1 MSKARNISN
10 LFSASTDVSTD
21 AEVTSAISTHS
32 SAADPHS
39 VYLKESDFAAAGKNK
54 FLNADFSIWQRGST
68 HNSISPGAFTSDR
81 WYHTWNGTGATRN
94 VTRETFPSGTVL
106 GGNNPQYFL
115 RYNQSVAGTGGTYN
129 VIVAQKVEDPRLF
142 AGQTVTVSFWAKA
155 SASISIPFVAYWT
168 YFGVGASGG
177 NAGGGGYNLTMISEN
192 NTFSTSWTR
201 YSYTFTMSSLSGVTI
216 GSGAYGY
223 FEIGGPLNSAFTADF
238 WGFQIEQGPVATAF
252 DTATENQALELAACQ
267 RYYQRIQG
275 SGLGF
280 TYFGTGSAQN
290 TSLGYIQIPLK
301 VSMRISPASVDS
313 SALSTLWM
321 ENSGA
326 VGASNISSITIN
338 PDGSSTHLLN
348 LAVNMTSGTLTSGAF
363 YRLLANNNSTAYLGI
378 SAEL

>member
-10 LFSASTDVSTD
+10 LFSASTDLSTD

-129 VIVAQKVEDPRLF
+129 VIVAQKVEDTRLF

-155 SASISIPFVAYWT
+155 STSISIPFVSYWT
-168 YFGVGASGG
+168 YLGVGASGG

-252 DTATENQALELAACQ
+252 DTATENQALELSACQ
-267 RYYQRIQG
+267 RYYYRPGRFDGNGTWTQYGVGFASSTTQVDIFVQHPVTMRTAPGFAQSSVQIFDG
-275 SGLGF
+275 NSFINPSGL
-280 TYFGTGSAQN
+280 
-290 TSLGYIQIPLK
+290 
-301 VSMRISPASVDS
+301 
-313 SALSTLWM
+313 
-321 ENSGA
+321 
-326 VGASNISSITIN
+326 SIT
-338 PDGSSTHLLN
+338 DSTPYN
-348 LAVNMTSGTLTSGAF
+348 TNVRAAVTGATQF
-363 YRLLANNNSTAYLGI
+363 RPYKLSNNNNPNAYI
-378 SAEL
+378 EFSAEL